1 MTEEI
6 KNQEQQQKEAEMP
19 EKQQEQ
25 ALSPKTPEEGDQQ
38 SAEER
43 GPEMKAESKSVA
55 EAAEI
60 GADSNEDASGQEPE
74 TAEADVL
81 EEESGEGDKEEGGEE
96 KPEKG
101 EDSEEEE
108 GEEKEG
114 DDDEEDEEEE
124 KKKEAEKGKDAEV
137 GVEKSTDELRATIQ
151 IFPLVG
157 KGSYVIKEI
166 IYDAL
171 KTTKISYGIDEAA
184 IEKAVENQEYLK
196 PIQVALGT
204 PPVDGQDAQIIYHY
218 NRHRKEQDRS
228 LQNIKRIDYKELN
241 MIINVKEDDLLIE
254 KIPATIGSEGKSVTG
269 KVLRQTK
276 GKDMKIRGSKG
287 VRPSDDGL
295 RYYAEID
302 GQVIFRNSEI
312 KVEPIF
318 ETEVVD
324 AKTGNVRFIGTVVV
338 KSIVED
344 GYTIE
349 ASGDIRIGG
358 AVGRSTIR
366 ATGDIT
372 IGGGVLGAGR
382 CLVHSEQ
389 GNVYCKF
396 VQDAEIIAGGDIF
409 IEEYCKNSRLRA
421 GGKVELTSDKPDRG
435 FIMGGQTFAIEKIIC
450 NNVGSDVE
458 LHTELTAG
466 VDGKMIEETARIR
479 KDFEKNL
486 QKIDNASKA
495 LRQLQRMR
503 RKNKGLDKKRQSL
516 WVGLLKTLIEL
527 RIKNTQDL
535 EQFHDFLIRNRSEG
549 KASVRVKQECHPDVL
564 FIINGLQFETT
575 TNFQNVM
582 IKIKDGELQPLQM

>member
-1 MTEEI
+1 
-6 KNQEQQQKEAEMP
+6 MP

-151 IFPLVG
+151 IFPPVG
-157 KGSYVIKEI
+157 KGSHVTKEI
-166 IYDAL
+166 IHDAL

-228 LQNIKRIDYKELN
+228 L
-241 MIINVKEDDLLIE
+241 
-254 KIPATIGSEGKSVTG
+254 
-269 KVLRQTK
+269 
-276 GKDMKIRGSKG
+276 
-287 VRPSDDGL
+287 
-295 RYYAEID
+295 
-302 GQVIFRNSEI
+302 
-312 KVEPIF
+312 
-318 ETEVVD
+318 
-324 AKTGNVRFIGTVVV
+324 
-338 KSIVED
+338 
-344 GYTIE
+344 
-349 ASGDIRIGG
+349 
-358 AVGRSTIR
+358 
-366 ATGDIT
+366 
-372 IGGGVLGAGR
+372 
-382 CLVHSEQ
+382 
-389 GNVYCKF
+389 
-396 VQDAEIIAGGDIF
+396 
-409 IEEYCKNSRLRA
+409 
-421 GGKVELTSDKPDRG
+421 
-435 FIMGGQTFAIEKIIC
+435 
-450 NNVGSDVE
+450 
-458 LHTELTAG
+458 
-466 VDGKMIEETARIR
+466 
-479 KDFEKNL
+479 
-486 QKIDNASKA
+486 
-495 LRQLQRMR
+495 
-503 RKNKGLDKKRQSL
+503 
-516 WVGLLKTLIEL
+516 
-527 RIKNTQDL
+527 
-535 EQFHDFLIRNRSEG
+535 
-549 KASVRVKQECHPDVL
+549 
-564 FIINGLQFETT
+564 
-575 TNFQNVM
+575 
-582 IKIKDGELQPLQM
+582 